1 MVGKLKS
8 GNDNPDERVRRSKE
22 LVLATTFQLLQEGGI
37 AGVSIDEVSR
47 RSGVAKTTIYRH
59 WTSRAALLMDACS
72 KLRPR
77 DEAPDTGSLQ
87 GDVTAHLQKMAAR
100 MQGPGW
106 PSILPSI
113 IDAAE
118 RDQELAQL
126 QARLQGAIKE
136 PLLIAVER
144 AKKRGE
150 LAGREDASEI
160 VASLVGPLVYRRWF
174 SREPIDER
182 FVKAT
187 VANLLRRVR
196 TKR

>member
-1 MVGKLKS
+1 MDEL
-8 GNDNPDERVRRSKE
+8 DNPQIDDRVRRSKE
-22 LVLATTFQLLQEGGI
+22 LVLKTTFQLLQEGGI
-37 AGVSIDEVSR
+37 GGVSIDEVAR

-72 KLRPR
+72 KLRPPE
-77 DEAPDTGSLQ
+77 DAPDTGSLK
-87 GDVTAHLQKMAAR
+87 GDVTAILQKMATR

-118 RDQELAQL
+118 RDPELAEL
-126 QARLQGAIKE
+126 QARLQTGIKA
-136 PLLIAVER
+136 PLLNAVER

-150 LAGREDASEI
+150 LSAREDASEV

-174 SREPIDER
+174 TREPIDER

-187 VANLLRRVR
+187 IANLLRRAR
-196 TKR
+196 SAPR

>member
-1 MVGKLKS
+1 MVENS
-8 GNDNPDERVRRSKE
+8 GPGPDDRDGRVRRSKE

-37 AGVSIDEVSR
+37 GGVSIDEVAR

-72 KLRPR
+72 RLRPR
-77 DEAPDTGSLQ
+77 DDVPDTGSLK
-87 GDVTAHLQKMAAR
+87 GDVTAHLTKMAAR
-100 MQGPGW
+100 MQAPGW

-118 RDQELAQL
+118 RDPELAQL

-136 PLLIAVER
+136 PLLVAVER

-150 LAGREDASEI
+150 LSAREDAAEV
-160 VASLVGPLVYRRWF
+160 VASVVGPLVYRRWI
-174 SREPIDER
+174 SREPIDDR

-187 VANLLRRVR
+187 IANLMRRVKA
-196 TKR
+196 KR